1 MVYVK
6 KNCVAI
12 LATDI
17 AGCPF
22 IIRCVSDM
30 YNDHAEGIEVD
41 TIPGKLEDKS

>member
-30 YNDHAEGIEVD
+30 YSDHAEGIEVD
-41 TIPGKLEDKS
+41 ILPRKLEEQS